1 MYELIL
7 FSLLLFLGFI
17 LELIVIFYF
26 ERKIRSI
33 SAMIKNKVHFYVT
46 CEVNLHGF
54 IVRTLWIGKPHQT
67 KDKSFFQNN
76 NSRILAINHSMS
88 FYHLNYS
95 DFDDM
100 KKGEIREVFLNM
112 EE

>member
-1 MYELIL
+1 MELIL
-7 FSLLLFLGFI
+7 FSLLLLLFFVVEFLVILFI
-17 LELIVIFYF
+17 
-26 ERKIRSI
+26 ERKIR
-33 SAMIKNKVHFYVT
+33 AMLKNKVHFYVT

>member
-7 FSLLLFLGFI
+7 FSLLLFLVFI
-17 LELIVIFYF
+17 VEFVVILSI

-46 CEVNLHGF
+46 CEVNSHGF
-54 IVRTLWIGKPHQT
+54 MVRTLWIGKPHQT

-95 DFDDM
+95 DFEDM
-100 KKGEIREVFLNM
+100 KNGEIREVFLNM
-112 EE
+112 ED

>member
-1 MYELIL
+1 MGTTFLFVIL
-7 FSLLLFLGFI
+7 LVYGFAVI
-17 LELIVIFYF
+17 LMGCVAL
-26 ERKIRSI
+26 KNKKP
-33 SAMIKNKVHFYVT
+33 KNKVHFYVT

>member
-1 MYELIL
+1 MNMDIL
-7 FSLLLFLGFI
+7 AVLSGFI
-17 LELIVIFYF
+17 IAFILIFCYEYDI
-26 ERKIRSI
+26 KL
-33 SAMIKNKVHFYVT
+33 IKNKPRNRVHFYVT

-76 NSRILAINHSMS
+76 NSHILAINHSMS